1 MNLSKDKNKIQKFE
15 ALFEHYYKT
24 MMGTALRI
32 LDNDRDA
39 EDAVQQA
46 GESLYLNIGKI
57 GEVDSP
63 QTCSF
68 VVLTVERKALDL
80 LRKRKSRKEVSLE
93 DDRAGIE
100 YTLPGTNHTEEA
112 ILQLPARYRQAIL
125 LRFGMG
131 YSTREVAK
139 MLDITP
145 RNAQK
150 LLWRAK
156 EQLKDILEEKEGIY
170 EK

>member
-1 MNLSKDKNKIQKFE
+1 MSILKDQNKIQKFE
-15 ALFEHYYKT
+15 VLFEMYHKT
-24 MMGTALRI
+24 MMSTALRI
-32 LDNDRDA
+32 LDNLRDA

-57 GEVDSP
+57 TEVDSP

-80 LRKRKSRKEVSLE
+80 LRKQKSRKEISLE
-93 DDRAGIE
+93 DNREGID
-100 YTLPGTNHTEEA
+100 YALPGTNCVEEA

-131 YSTREVAK
+131 YTTREVAK

-145 RNAQK
+145 KTAQK

-156 EQLKDILEEKEGIY
+156 EQLKNILEEREGIL
-170 EK
+170 